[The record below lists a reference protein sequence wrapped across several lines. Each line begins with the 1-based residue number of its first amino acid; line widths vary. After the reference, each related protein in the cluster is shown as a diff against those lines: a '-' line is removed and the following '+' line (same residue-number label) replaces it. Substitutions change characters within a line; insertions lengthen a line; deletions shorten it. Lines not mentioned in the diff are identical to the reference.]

1 MASHHKPFG
10 SAVRDLLIEKHIT
23 TRLGN
28 PDWAG
33 FSQLLEGVSYE
44 TLRKA
49 VVGER
54 SPGPKLMEAVS
65 DALDVDPKIFV
76 EYQIVAAQRDFDARE
91 VGIDA
96 AVANAAKWLSL
107 G

>member
-1 MASHHKPFG
+1 MTSHHKPFG
-10 SAVRDLLIEKHIT
+10 AAVRDLLTEKEIT

-33 FSQLLEGVSYE
+33 FAQLLEGISYE

-54 SPGPKLMEAVS
+54 SPAAKVMEGVA
-65 DALDVDPKIFV
+65 DALDVDPTVFV
-76 EYQIVAAQRDFDARE
+76 EYQVLAAQRDFDPRE
-91 VGIDA
+91 VGLDA
-96 AVANAAKWLSL
+96 ALTNAEKWQSL
-107 G
+107 K